1 MPRNTL
7 TLLSPLAALAFLLT
21 AGSATAQAMDHSR
34 MNHAGM
40 HHGAHAG
47 HAGHAHTG
55 QRQAEVAER
64 GKEVMPF
71 SLAATTHIFTKT
83 AQGGVQQVVIRKA
96 DDTAQVN
103 LTRQH
108 LREIREQFLKGD
120 YSGPTRIHGQDMPG
134 LAELKAA
141 TPGQIAIAYKDVAGG
156 AELTYTATNPALVAA
171 LHQWFDAQLT
181 DHGKDAM
188 AGHAGHAGPG
198 AHGSHSNDKKP

>member
-1 MPRNTL
+1 MPSSTL
-7 TLLSPLAALAFLLT
+7 TLLSPLASLVFLLG
-21 AGSATAQAMDHSR
+21 AGAASAQTTDHSR
-34 MNHAGM
+34 MHHAGM

-47 HAGHAHTG
+47 HAQTG

-83 AQGGVQQVVIRKA
+83 AQGGVQQVVVKRA
-96 DDTAQVN
+96 GDAEQVT

-108 LREIREQFLKGD
+108 LQEIRAQFLQGD
-120 YSGPTRIHGQDMPG
+120 YSGPSRIHGQDMPG

-141 TPGQIAIAYKDVAGG
+141 APGQIAIAYKDIAGG
-156 AELTYTATNPALVAA
+156 AELAYTTTHPALVAA
-171 LHQWFDAQLT
+171 LHRWFDAQLA

-188 AGHAGHAGPG
+188 AGHRGHGG
-198 AHGSHSNDKKP
+198 HGGQQKP